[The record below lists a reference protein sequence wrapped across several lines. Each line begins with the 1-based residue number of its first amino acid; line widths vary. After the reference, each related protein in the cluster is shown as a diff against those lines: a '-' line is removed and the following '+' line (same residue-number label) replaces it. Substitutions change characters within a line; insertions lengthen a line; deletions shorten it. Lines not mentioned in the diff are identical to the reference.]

1 MAASPHV
8 KVRLSPSML
17 ASLEF
22 LAERDRTLT
31 ATIAADIV
39 KMYVRQRLR
48 DEHLDAQ
55 AQDFYNARLRAAE
68 RPGAAVPKR
77 YASAAAYDAARAD
90 PSNQ

>member
-39 KMYVRQRLR
+39 KMYVRNRLR
-48 DEHLDAQ
+48 EEHLDAQ
-55 AQDFYNARLRAAE
+55 AQDFYNARLAA
-68 RPGAAVPKR
+68 GATAPADVPTR
-77 YASAAAYDAARAD
+77 DASAATYDAATAERGR
-90 PSNQ
+90 